1 MGELLD
7 RLHRNLGIAQKSEE
21 VSEPEEVAWT
31 DDDLIKPEDIA
42 SQDDDGIK
50 VNILAHIGIVDAYRR
65 WCGKMEPRGADRRTE
80 SIMVSCPN
88 PAHPDEHP
96 SAWLNSD
103 KGVGNCATCGGFDTF
118 DIYAWNSGRNVPGY
132 RTTDFGEVAKEMA
145 IDLGLEVRKIGNTTY
160 IASQPEPEPEPE
172 ADAEP
177 EEITGIAGVTQEE
190 VEEFVEEVRPKLAQV
205 MPIGLEEENELAK
218 SPPIDWRNILDD
230 KSTFLRRWMRT
241 ACGDDLPEEFYF
253 WLGLQAVAAAL
264 GNNVQ
269 LSDFSPVRSNL
280 MICLVG
286 PSGMGKSRSTKVL
299 KRLLRETFPWDAAV
313 GGVKMLPEPASG
325 EALVKEF
332 SCPQYDAS
340 DPTIVVGWTQVRGI
354 VQIDE
359 LAALSERAARVGST
373 MKTSMMQLFDTDED
387 VGSVS
392 ITGGSNIAREHFMQ
406 VVATTQPRLVGTLL
420 SNKDAMSG
428 FVNRW
433 VFVTGKP
440 KKMVAWGGYSA
451 DVTPLIPYLKEIRV
465 WGGNRRIGL
474 NKEAQEIWAEFFD
487 RVLVPLKLDEDS
499 PSFGR
504 IDLLCKKLMLLFAAD
519 QQKKIVD
526 ADVVRQVLKLW
537 PYLQWVYR
545 FVGERTEI
553 SDEIREQK
561 ELELKLL
568 RLAKLHRDQTGK
580 DPSFRDI
587 YSRFAKRDR
596 NKHNRKAYMDAIK
609 VLISTGELEEWADR
623 KSGAGR
629 PTIRYAITASGD
641 PLL

>member
-7 RLHRNLGIAQKSEE
+7 RLHRNLGIAPQSQQTDEESENTE
-21 VSEPEEVAWT
+21 QQLWT
-31 DDDLIKPEDIA
+31 DEDLIKPEDL
-42 SQDDDGIK
+42 SLGESDGFK
-50 VNILAHIGIVDAYRR
+50 EEILSHIGIVDAYRQ

-88 PAHPDEHP
+88 PAHPDENP

-103 KGVGNCATCGGFDTF
+103 KNVGNCATCGGFDVF

-132 RTTDFGEVAKEMA
+132 RTKEFGIVAREIA
-145 IDLGLEVRKIGNTTY
+145 IDLGLEVRRIGNTTY
-160 IASQPEPEPEPE
+160 IAAPETESETESEPVELEPEPTELEPDE
-172 ADAEP
+172 PAENKR
-177 EEITGIAGVTQEE
+177 A
-190 VEEFVEEVRPKLAQV
+190 LAMV
-205 MPIGLEEENELAK
+205 APIGLEEENELAK
-218 SPPIDWRNILDD
+218 SPPIDWRDILDD
-230 KSTFLRRWMRT
+230 KSTFLRRWMKI

-253 WLGLQAVAAAL
+253 WLGLQAIAAAL
-264 GNNVQ
+264 GNDVQ
-269 LSDFSPVRSNL
+269 LSDFNPVRSNL

-299 KRLLRETFPWDAAV
+299 KRLLRETFPWDASV

-332 SCPQYDAS
+332 SCPQYDIA

-359 LAALSERAARVGST
+359 LAALSERAARLGST
-373 MKTSMMQLFDTDED
+373 MKTSMMQLFDTDDD

-392 ITGGSNIAREHFMQ
+392 ISGGSNIAREHFMQ
-406 VVATTQPRLVGTLL
+406 VIATTQPRLVGSLL

-440 KKMVAWGGYSA
+440 KKMVAWGGYTA
-451 DVTPLIPYLKEIRV
+451 NLDPLVPLLKDIRV
-465 WGGNRRIGL
+465 WGGTRRIGL
-474 NKEAQEIWAEFFD
+474 DAEAQEVWAEFFD

-504 IDLLCKKLMLLFAAD
+504 IDLLFKKIMLLFAAD
-519 QQKKIVD
+519 QHKRIVD
-526 ADVVRQVLKLW
+526 GDVVRQALKLW

-553 SDEIREQK
+553 SDEIRDQK
-561 ELELKLL
+561 ELEQKIL

-580 DPSFRDI
+580 DPSFRDV

-596 NKHNRKAYMDAIK
+596 NKNNRRAYMDAIR
-609 VLISTGELEEWADR
+609 VLISTGELEEWAD
-623 KSGAGR
+623 KKNGAGR
-629 PTIRYAITASGD
+629 PTIRYAITSSAD